1 MNIPCSCIRPI
12 EATIHG
18 VMHSKQAMT
27 LGKIDLLLT
36 FGDHTNFCTG
46 TLTFEVVDFLDT
58 CLVILGQ
65 PYYAKF
71 MTMPNYTYLM
81 LKMSARNDILSPSGP
96 ISCMHIYVSR
106 SAAWWPPW
114 S

>member
-1 MNIPCSCIRPI
+1 MNIPHSCIRPI

-18 VMHSKQAMT
+18 VMHSKQVMT

-36 FGDHTNFCTG
+36 FDDRTNFCTE

-71 MTMPNYTYLM
+71 MAMPNYTYLM
-81 LKMSARNDILSPSGP
+81 LKMSARKSGP
-96 ISCMHIYVSR
+96 ISSMHVYVSR
-106 SAAWWPPW
+106 SAAWWPP
-114 S
+114 